1 MREIIREAPEIASEE
16 RWGAILQVISKL
28 GTGHLVTGTH
38 KRNLKAWDVCQKKK
52 DKQNKR
58 KKERL
63 YVCVQLIHFVVHL
76 K

>member
-1 MREIIREAPEIASEE
+1 MREIIREAPEIAREE

-52 DKQNKR
+52 DKTNVKKR
-58 KKERL
+58 GYM
-63 YVCVQLIHFVVHL
+63 YVYN
-76 K
+76 